1 MHTIS
6 CILLYMLSIVQTNLA
21 SPVTSFKNSTHRNK
35 AENDSVKCLNV
46 TLHVLFMSSKNYRKI
61 IKEKFL

>member
-21 SPVTSFKNSTHRNK
+21 PPVTSFKNSTHC
-35 AENDSVKCLNV
+35 DTVKNHSKKYLVIIDV
-46 TLHVLFMSSKNYRKI
+46 TSS
-61 IKEKFL
+61 L